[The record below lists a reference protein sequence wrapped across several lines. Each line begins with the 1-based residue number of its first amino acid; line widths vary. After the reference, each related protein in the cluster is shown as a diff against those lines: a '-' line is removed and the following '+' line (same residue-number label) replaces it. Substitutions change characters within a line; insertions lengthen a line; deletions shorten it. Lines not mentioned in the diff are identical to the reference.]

1 VTIADFLERL
11 RQLPEGAGKTEVAEL
26 ICSLP
31 RAEPP
36 AWAVWPDPGERF
48 SYADYRAAFA
58 LINAAPDELAQH
70 YAAPPRR
77 ISTEVL
83 ALLSL
88 VSPGL
93 AERVDA
99 FRSEVWRQRTDMG
112 VSREVIETAERDWS
126 KIRAKLAGAVISGDE
141 Q

>member
-1 VTIADFLERL
+1 M
-11 RQLPEGAGKTEVAEL
+11 
-26 ICSLP
+26 P
-31 RAEPP
+31 RVEPP

-58 LINAAPDELAQH
+58 FINAAPDELAQQ
-70 YAAPPRR
+70 YASPPRH

-93 AERVDA
+93 AERVYA
-99 FRSEVWRQRTDMG
+99 FRTEVWRERIAMG
-112 VSREVIETAERDWS
+112 ASPEVVETAEIRWS
-126 KIRAKLAGAVISGDE
+126 EIREKLAGAVIPGDGE
-141 Q
+141 